1 MIAEPDAPPTV
12 ALYVAVRFAT
22 AETVPDAV
30 PETLNPPAVPT
41 LVTVSLVVNVPDTPT
56 N

>member
-12 ALYVAVRFAT
+12 ALYVAVRFET

-30 PETLNPPAVPT
+30 PETLNAAAVAT
-41 LVTVSLVVNVPDTPT
+41 LVKVQNLSCCTT
-56 N
+56 